1 MNQILNECHAARTA
15 RRERESES
23 EYTRPRMLPQFR
35 GELEENDIDDLPP
48 RPTESELDALEAKY
62 RTETPATVSEPLGL
76 PVESAAW
83 QLADGT
89 VIQDND
95 PYADWEAR
103 ARGEGV
109 EALAAARGARAAA
122 EADAPPSPAGSLPSP
137 AGNPDS
143 DLGRAI
149 DAAIREA
156 DEALAAIGADL
167 AAEDGDVEPPRGDP
181 GNYDAAEAKAEPLPE
196 SSESDDNASD
206 AATAEPTAEPKSEP
220 TTPTAEPKAE
230 SKAASG
236 AKAAGSKY
244 DDAKDDRGAKYD
256 GAKAESKEA
265 PGSDNVDAIAA
276 GDPVYGALIKMLDAA
291 QRGDHATVAII
302 LREADPAA
310 RRKLAGSRAR
320 VGSSFT
326 SSTPLELAAA
336 AHEEGEEAAVECCAL
351 LLRYTRA
358 SKDALAAARRVG
370 NDAVVALLETAP
382 PPQDEPQ
389 DERPPQDAPP
399 PAPKAPSAPLTVGAA
414 HARGRLLGRKL
425 FRAVSNEDAAA
436 ATKLLGAVERAPT
449 LVRRAAIAFT
459 DGNRWTSLHAAAA
472 VGNAEAVTRLLAV
485 GASPALRTA
494 TGADVVKIACDARQ
508 TQVVGVLR
516 RHAAGVNGVRR
527 KPRPP
532 PPPPEEQV
540 PDPTPTSEAPPPP
553 PPAAP
558 PPAPEPLF
566 AVGAR
571 VEARFE
577 GGDEWYAG
585 VVEAVDGDT
594 YNVLYDDGDREIG
607 IAAAFMRKE
616 GSTESSEDDAPA
628 TDAPDPAP
636 VETAPAPP
644 PVEPMP
650 VPVETTPPPP
660 PVETAPPRT
669 RPATGRA
676 SASNLA
682 KACRRGDTKAVE
694 SLLERGAPVGDT
706 LLHEVCGLDDV
717 DAAVSIAR
725 LIIAKDKAA
734 AARLDRVGRP
744 PLFGAVHCSAL
755 FDLIFEAH
763 PAGVTTTDT
772 RGFTALHAAAAA
784 GTSDVVEF
792 MVESGARID
801 ARDDRGRVPLW
812 HAAANG
818 HVAVVRALC
827 TRTGRLSSAE
837 NPLEVAISR
846 RHYEAARLLLDAGAP
861 VSNRV
866 VELARTGPLRSA
878 VLARRKRDD
887 QRKRDRVAPVVATK
901 AVLGDF
907 SHRLNVG

>member
-1 MNQILNECHAARTA
+1 
-15 RRERESES
+15 
-23 EYTRPRMLPQFR
+23 MLSQFR
-35 GELEENDIDDLPP
+35 GTLEDDPDDDSLPE
-48 RPTESELDALEAKY
+48 RPTEAELDALEAKY
-62 RTETPATVSEPLGL
+62 RTETPAAVSELGL
-76 PVESAAW
+76 PMESAAW

-89 VIQDND
+89 VVSDHD

-109 EALAAARGARAAA
+109 EALAAARAARAAA
-122 EADAPPSPAGSLPSP
+122 EASPSSPAGSLPSP

-156 DEALAAIGADL
+156 DEALAEIGLD
-167 AAEDGDVEPPRGDP
+167 
-181 GNYDAAEAKAEPLPE
+181 DAAEPLPE
-196 SSESDDNASD
+196 SPETDNASDGSDD
-206 AATAEPTAEPKSEP
+206 AATAEPTAEPKAEP

-230 SKAASG
+230 SKASSG
-236 AKAAGSKY
+236 AKAGSKY

-256 GAKAESKEA
+256 GAKADSKEA
-265 PGSDNVDAIAA
+265 PGTDNEAVAV
-276 GDPVYGALIKMLDAA
+276 GEPVYGALIKLLDAA
-291 QRGDHATVAII
+291 QRADHAAVAMI

-310 RRKLAGSRAR
+310 RRRLAGSRAR
-320 VGSSFT
+320 VGST
-326 SSTPLELAAA
+326 LMPTPLELAAA
-336 AHEEGEEAAVECCAL
+336 ADSEKAAIECCAQ
-351 LLRYTRA
+351 LLRYANATEA
-358 SKDALAAARRVG
+358 SLAAARRVG
-370 NDAVVALLETAP
+370 NDAVVALLETP
-382 PPQDEPQ
+382 LPPQEDDETP
-389 DERPPQDAPP
+389 EPKEEPP
-399 PAPKAPSAPLTVGAA
+399 PAPKATLTVGAA

-436 ATKLLGAVERAPT
+436 AGRLLGAVERAPT

-472 VGNAEAVTRLLAV
+472 VGNAEAVSRLLAV
-485 GASPALRTA
+485 GASTTLRTA

-508 TQVVGVLR
+508 TEVVGVLR
-516 RHAAGVNGVRR
+516 RHAAGVAGKRR

-532 PPPPEEQV
+532 PPPETEV

-607 IAAAFMRKE
+607 IVAAFMRME
-616 GSTESSEDDAPA
+616 GSTESSADDTPA

-725 LIIAKDKAA
+725 LIIAKDKGA

-744 PLFGAVHCSAL
+744 PLFGAVHCPAL
-755 FDLIFEAH
+755 FDLLFEAW
-763 PAGVTTTDT
+763 PAGATTTDT
-772 RGFTALHAAAAA
+772 RGFTALHAAAAT
-784 GTSDVVEF
+784 GTSDIVAFLTEC
-792 MVESGARID
+792 GARID

-818 HVAVVRALC
+818 HVDVVKSLC
-827 TRTGRLSSAE
+827 SRTRRLSSAE
-837 NPLEVAISR
+837 NPLKVAIAR

-866 VELARTGPLRSA
+866 VELARTGPLRNA
-878 VLARRKRDD
+878 VLARRKHDD
-887 QRKRDRVAPVVATK
+887 ERKRSRVAPVVATK
-901 AVLGDF
+901 PALGDYT
-907 SHRLNVG
+907 HRLNVG